1 MEKRIDILVAVFF
14 FFLLIVP
21 KHTMAD
27 SSGAG
32 KGALIGAG
40 IGLIVGVIIYAISVS
55 SETPMDKQKPEKDT
69 KQSSKSD
76 NGLDIYSDDFQTVV
90 PKNKT
95 SAVKV
100 NLFPFCVSF

>member
-1 MEKRIDILVAVFF
+1 MKKRIAILVVVFF

-27 SSGAG
+27 GSGAG
-32 KGALIGAG
+32 QGALIGAA
-40 IGLIVGVIIYAISVS
+40 IGLVIGVIIYAISVS

-76 NGLDIYSDDFQTVV
+76 NRLNTYSDDFQTMV

-95 SAVKV
+95 STVKV